1 MFATREIN
9 SSICYWLILKLSH
22 EWNANGVFIRIEDVI
37 YGCVHLHLGIISLC
51 TKVWSKFSSLFIQLQ
66 PRRQRM
72 EATSVELEI
81 NLVAKNTHVFR
92 YFIDMHPGLVM
103 FENQYE
109 IKNTPTLRMVITNS
123 CSAWHTIISW
133 NIIRAFYTSSIYY
146 ISMFETYCTIFTT
159 SSGIHQHSLEHIKLL
174 NTTCNHVIT
183 ITIWNVI
190 FCMLLT

>member
-51 TKVWSKFSSLFIQLQ
+51 TKVWSKLSSLFIQLQ

-92 YFIDMHPGLVM
+92 YFIDMHLGLVM

-133 NIIRAFYTSSIYY
+133 NNPSFLY
-146 ISMFETYCTIFTT
+146 IFNILYF
-159 SSGIHQHSLEHIKLL
+159 
-174 NTTCNHVIT
+174 NV
-183 ITIWNVI
+183 WNVLYNI
-190 FCMLLT
+190 HNKFGNPPTQSWTY